1 MAGIF
6 TAVSALN
13 SIFDAIKTTKD
24 DPTKALDE
32 YKKLKKRLPA
42 LASDGSITK
51 FLSNFIVEPVVIIT
65 KDARETEVA
74 DKLALLNT
82 DIFASFYLQAFH
94 ALADLHGF
102 DPMMAVD
109 VLGTDNSSMF
119 GAVVDKSMPGL
130 INFGV
135 SKLDRRD
142 YFGELTSPS
151 SKYLSFSC
159 EAKQNTLDGE
169 YAFKALIGDTDTF
182 WMLYGMCNKD
192 QQAYLDANIKQV
204 LELSAAQLNQKL
216 DMTGVKNAAI
226 LARKAG
232 NNKGLTE
239 ESFKELNAKLSNGY
253 DYTGPHALSE
263 LPKVKDGLKEIQIA
277 DAKYVSDAI
286 ANNQAENLYYVNHRD
301 LKITL
306 NVKYNNG
313 DTKTV
318 IIPITIK
325 THIIVTHIDQIL
337 NMLKPND
344 RTKKFGYRL
353 DEWKAG
359 AISLK
364 ELIFCGDLIDSYK
377 KNKLK
382 DKEGLLDIVKKR
394 EESANSKLITS
405 DMVGFEKYY
414 NMLIVTADEKVLL
427 NKHIGGDIL
436 NERYK
441 QELLTEAHAL
451 TLSVVDQDYERVY
464 ILTKDIRGRS
474 DVTFKAIAKKSN
486 KESDS
491 TDILKALI
499 ANRPPVF

>member
-6 TAVSALN
+6 TAISAVD
-13 SIFDAIKTTKD
+13 SIFNAIKTTKE
-24 DPTKALDE
+24 DPTKAIDE
-32 YKKLKKRLPA
+32 YKKLRKNLPA
-42 LASDGSITK
+42 IASDGSITK
-51 FLSNFIVEPVVIIT
+51 FLSNFIVEPVIIIT

-94 ALADLHGF
+94 ALVDMHGF
-102 DPMMAVD
+102 SANVAVN

-119 GAVVDKSMPGL
+119 GVLLDKGL
-130 INFGV
+130 EQGIRFGV
-135 SKLDRRD
+135 SKLDRQD
-142 YFGELTSPS
+142 YFGNLINPN

-159 EAKQNTLDGE
+159 EATGTYTAEDILR
-169 YAFKALIGDTDTF
+169 
-182 WMLYGMCNKD
+182 
-192 QQAYLDANIKQV
+192 
-204 LELSAAQLNQKL
+204 AQLGDLDSFWTVYGWCNPEQRKYVDGLINNTIKVGEAHLKTKL
-216 DMTGVKNAAI
+216 DKASVIIAADNAA
-226 LARKAG
+226 RAG
-232 NNKGLTE
+232 NSKGLTE
-239 ESFKELNAKLSNGY
+239 DSFKDFTAKLNSHY
-253 DYTGPHALSE
+253 SYTGKCALSD
-263 LPKVKDGLKEIQIA
+263 PKGIDENIA
-277 DAKYVSDAI
+277 KVQTHSLDYVSKKITDA
-286 ANNQAENLYYVNHRD
+286 QAESLYYMNHRD
-301 LKITL
+301 LRLTL
-306 NVKYNNG
+306 DTEYMNG
-313 DTKTV
+313 KKRT
-318 IIPITIK
+318 IIVPITIK

-344 RTKKFGYRL
+344 RTKRFGYRL

-364 ELIFCGDLIDSYK
+364 ELIFCGDLINSYK

-394 EESANSKLITS
+394 EESANSKLVTS

>member
-6 TAVSALN
+6 TAVSALS

-24 DPTKALDE
+24 DPTKAIDE
-32 YKKLKKRLPA
+32 YRKLRKNLPA

-65 KDARETEVA
+65 KDARETEAA

-102 DPMMAVD
+102 DPMVAVN

-119 GAVVDKSMPGL
+119 GVLLDKGL
-130 INFGV
+130 DQGIRFGV
-135 SKLDRRD
+135 SKLDRQD
-142 YFGELTSPS
+142 YFGNLINPN

-159 EAKQNTLDGE
+159 ETRDIDGE
-169 YAFKALIGDTDTF
+169 DLFNKIVNDPDAF
-182 WMLYGMCNKD
+182 WMAYGWCNKE
-192 QQAYLDANIKQV
+192 QQDYLYNAMKDTLISSIKSGKIDMSSLEIRAN
-204 LELSAAQLNQKL
+204 
-216 DMTGVKNAAI
+216 
-226 LARKAG
+226 LARKTG
-232 NNKGLTE
+232 NSKGITE
-239 ESFKELNAKLSNGY
+239 ESFKEICRLVSTKYN
-253 DYTGPHALSE
+253 YTGKCAVSNPIGFKHVFVDKDKTGYLSS
-263 LPKVKDGLKEIQIA
+263 KIA
-277 DAKYVSDAI
+277 DD
-286 ANNQAENLYYVNHRD
+286 QAENLYYINHRD

-313 DTKTV
+313 DTKTI
-318 IIPITIK
+318 IIPITVK